1 MTEKAAEDAR
11 PESLRP
17 AGPAARS
24 SLRTRLSIY
33 AFVGLAIIGAWLY
46 FTVNAV
52 VALYNQTLAI
62 EQSTDMRER
71 VGEAQVGLTEA
82 EEALDR
88 YTLSGQGYDLS
99 RHHAGRTRLAAGLGT
114 IRRHDLSQ
122 GARGDLERA
131 EAAADVY
138 GRMADRTI
146 ASWNSDQPAAA
157 RALRN
162 DLAAPAAERLREGLG
177 AMQVRFARSE
187 ALADERLK
195 DNRDSATAALFILA
209 ALIVIGLFWLMSDVN
224 RRILAPCAE
233 AAGALE
239 TMAAGQTP
247 PRLPDQAPGEIGQ
260 LGRHFNRASDLYA
273 ERARALAERDIEASV
288 NAVLFVTATVNDLKG
303 FGSRVLEK
311 ILEVAGASAA
321 VLYLPEP
328 DGAFHP
334 AVSLGGDGFPD
345 GNVGREEAARAAQRR
360 EPIYN
365 AVDPK
370 TPTINLYDGR
380 ILPRETAHIP
390 LVYFDH
396 VVGVLALGAAER
408 LTPRARN
415 ALTAISPSLAVALAN
430 AAANEQVAAQSRR
443 LAEQNELLED
453 QRARIERTARELQ
466 RASALKDRF
475 LASVSHELRTP
486 MTVILGFTGALL
498 RGGQGALNDAQRQ
511 SLERVQR
518 NAKLLLGLINDVLD
532 ISKIE
537 AGKMDVARQTISVS
551 TLLAQVEAD
560 YGEAAR
566 KKGLRLET
574 SVGSGLTS
582 VTTDPI
588 KVAQILANLVGNA
601 LKFTEQG
608 SIRVAAQPRDADRW
622 ALEVSDTGI
631 GIPEE
636 EQGAVFEEFR
646 QGEAQE
652 HRGRGGT
659 GLGLAIVR
667 KLALVL
673 GGTVTLESAPG
684 KGSTFMVVLPKEVPA
699 AGPVEPDRSITAP
712 SGQGERKK
720 TVLVVDDDEGVR
732 KLLAFELAPYGLEVL
747 EAADGTQGLEIARA
761 QLPDVIL
768 LDVLMPRLDGWQT
781 LRSLKNLPET
791 RSIPVVILS
800 VVENRAFGISLGA
813 FDYLVKPVDRDA
825 LFTALA
831 RAGVLATG
839 GYVLVVD
846 DDADVRA
853 LLEQELV
860 SAGYRVRTAPGG
872 NQALELMEKEPPA
885 LVLLDLMMPAPDG
898 FEVLYRMRENP
909 ALRETRVVVITA
921 KELTSNDEAIL
932 SGSAQRI
939 IRKGA
944 DPSQLVREVIRSL
957 PDERERM
964 T

>member
-1 MTEKAAEDAR
+1 VPSDSPSPIR
-11 PESLRP
+11 PEV
-17 AGPAARS
+17 RS
-24 SLRTRLSIY
+24 SLRTRLRIY
-33 AFVGLAIIGAWLY
+33 AFVGLAIIAAWLY

-52 VALYNQTLAI
+52 VALYDLTLGI
-62 EQSTDMRER
+62 ERNTYFRER
-71 VGEAQVGLTEA
+71 VGDAQVGLNEA

-99 RHHAGRTRLAAGLGT
+99 RHHAGRTALSTALGT
-114 IRRHDLSQ
+114 IRRRSVTQ
-122 GARGDLERA
+122 GTRGDLERV
-131 EAAADVY
+131 EAAAEMY
-138 GRMADRTI
+138 ARTADRTI
-146 ASWNSDQPAAA
+146 ASWNPDQPAAA
-157 RALRN
+157 RVLRN
-162 DLAAPAAERLREGLG
+162 DLVSPAAEKLREVLG
-177 AMQVRFARSE
+177 ELQQRFARSE
-187 ALADERLK
+187 AFAEERLK
-195 DNRDSATAALFILA
+195 DNRDAATAALFILA
-209 ALIVIGLFWLMSDVN
+209 ALIVVGLFWLLTDVN
-224 RRILAPCAE
+224 RRILAPCT
-233 AAGALE
+233 AAARALE
-239 TMAAGQTP
+239 AMAAGESP
-247 PRLPDQAPGEIGQ
+247 PRLPDQALGEIGE

-273 ERARALAERDIEASV
+273 SRAQALGERDIEASV
-288 NAVLFVTATVNDLKG
+288 NAVLFVAATVNDLKG

-321 VLYLPEP
+321 VLYLPER
-328 DGAFHP
+328 DGTFTP
-334 AVSLGGDGFPD
+334 AVSLGGGGFSDGPI
-345 GNVGREEAARAAQRR
+345 GREEAARAAQRR

-370 TPTINLYDGR
+370 TPTVNLFDGR
-380 ILPRETAHIP
+380 ILPRESVHIP

-396 VVGVLALGAAER
+396 VVGVLALGASEQF
-408 LTPRARN
+408 TPRARN

-443 LAEQNELLED
+443 LADQNELLEE

-486 MTVILGFTGALL
+486 MTVILGFSGALL
-498 RGGQGALNDAQRQ
+498 RGSQGPLNDAQRE

-551 TLLAQVEAD
+551 ALLAQVKAD
-560 YGEAAR
+560 YGETAR
-566 KKGLRLET
+566 RKGLELET
-574 SVGSGLTS
+574 SLAPGLEE
-582 VTTDPI
+582 VTTDPA
-588 KVAQILANLVGNA
+588 KVTQILANLLGNA
-601 LKFTEQG
+601 LKFTERG
-608 SIRVAAQPRDADRW
+608 SIRVHVEPRNGDRW

-636 EQGAVFEEFR
+636 EQTAVFEEFR

-673 GGTVTLESAPG
+673 GGTVSLESAPG
-684 KGSTFMVVLPKEVPA
+684 MGSTFTVTLPRDLPA
-699 AGPVEPDRSITAP
+699 AVLASPARAIASFASEGD
-712 SGQGERKK
+712 RKK
-720 TVLVVDDDEGVR
+720 RILIVDDDEGVR
-732 KLLAFELAPYGLEVL
+732 KLLGFELAPYGFEVL
-747 EAADGTQGLEIARA
+747 EAAEGTQGLEIARA
-761 QLPDVIL
+761 QPPDAIL
-768 LDVLMPRLDGWQT
+768 LDVLMPGLDGWQM
-781 LRSLKNLPET
+781 LRALKDLPET

-825 LFTALA
+825 LFSTLA

-839 GYVLVVD
+839 GYILVVD
-846 DDADVRA
+846 DEPDVRA

-860 SAGYRVRTAPGG
+860 AVGYRVRTAEGG
-872 NQALELMEKEPPA
+872 AQALELMGQEPPA
-885 LVLLDLMMPAPDG
+885 ALILDLMMPPPDG
-898 FEVLYRMRENP
+898 FEVLYRMRDNP
-909 ALRETRVVVITA
+909 AMRETRVIVITA
-921 KELTSNDEAIL
+921 KELTRQDEAIL

-944 DPSQLVREVIRSL
+944 DPSQLVQEVIRSL
-957 PDERERM
+957 SSERSAVRAS
-964 T
+964 